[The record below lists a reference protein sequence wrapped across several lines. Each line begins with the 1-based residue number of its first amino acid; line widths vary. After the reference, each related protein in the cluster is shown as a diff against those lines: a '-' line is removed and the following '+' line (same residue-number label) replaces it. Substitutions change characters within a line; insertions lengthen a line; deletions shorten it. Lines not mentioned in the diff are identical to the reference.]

1 MKVPLSWLREF
12 VDVKVEPGRLGEDL
26 TLVGFA
32 LEGLEAAEDGAVL
45 DLDVTTNRVDG
56 MNVYGI
62 AREVSVIYGLPLRPL
77 PVEHPETGHPAET
90 ALAVAIEAADLC
102 PRFCARVL
110 DVRLGP
116 SPSWIRDRLEVVG
129 VRPINNVVDLT
140 NYVMLE
146 IGHPSHAFD
155 LARVPKGELRVRWG
169 RAGERLRTLDGV
181 ERTLG
186 PGIGAVA
193 GPEEPLAL
201 AGIMGGASS
210 EVSDATR
217 VVALEAAYWQPL
229 AIRRAGK
236 ALGLRTEASHRFERG
251 ADPDGPVAATA
262 RIAHLLA
269 KIGAGTA
276 RPGLIDRVAAP
287 VPRRRARLRPSRVAR
302 VLGLP
307 VPERRGREILTGLGF
322 TVGEAEEGAMSVEI
336 PTWRGDV
343 SREEDLIEEVGR
355 HHGLARI
362 PSTLPPARGAEGLR
376 PHQVR
381 EREIRSTLEGAG
393 LTEVVNYAFVSS
405 AVSPPGPRVA
415 LANPIAADQDA
426 LRTSLVV
433 PGLLA
438 TLRTNL
444 RHGRRDL
451 SLFELGRVFAPA
463 DGRPREERRLAILLS
478 GAFRPAHWSE
488 RARLAD
494 FYDLK
499 GVLEAL
505 GRRLGVGDLEVAA
518 MGDPPR
524 ILHPGRG
531 AGVRLG
537 TETIGHAGALHPD
550 LQRAWELRDDVFVA
564 EVGLE
569 GILER
574 KAEPPR
580 FSAVPRFPAVDRDL
594 SIVCDAS
601 APAAEIVARVRNSAG
616 ARLRSVAVV
625 DRYDGHPIPPGKLS
639 LTLSLRFQDAG
650 RTLTSE
656 EIQASVE
663 AVIRDL
669 RSAGAEV
676 RGE

>member
-1 MKVPLSWLREF
+1 VKVPLSWLREF
-12 VDVKVEPGRLGEDL
+12 VDVRVEPARLGEDL
-26 TLVGFA
+26 TLAGFA
-32 LEGLEAAEDGAVL
+32 LDGLETSGGDAIL

-62 AREVSVIYGLPLRPL
+62 AREVSVIYGVPLRPL
-77 PVEHPETGHPAET
+77 PVEHPEAGAPAEK
-90 ALAVAIEAADLC
+90 ALAVAIEAPDLC

-110 DVRLGP
+110 DVKMGP
-116 SPSWIRDRLEVVG
+116 SPSWIRDRLEAVG

-140 NYVMLE
+140 NFVMME
-146 IGHPSHAFD
+146 MGHPSHAFD
-155 LARVPKGELRVRWG
+155 LDRVPKGELRVRWG
-169 RAGERLRTLDGV
+169 RAGERLTTLDGV

-210 EVSDATR
+210 EVGDATR

-229 AIRRAGK
+229 AIRRAAK
-236 ALGLRTEASHRFERG
+236 ALSVRTEASHRFERG
-251 ADPDGPVAATA
+251 ADPEGPVAATA

-276 RPGLIDRVAAP
+276 RPGLIDRFVAP
-287 VPRRRARLRPSRVAR
+287 VPPRRARLRPARVTR

-307 VPERRGREILTGLGF
+307 VPEARSREILAGLGF
-322 TVGEAEEGAMSVEI
+322 VVTDAGGAMSVEI

-343 SREEDLIEEVGR
+343 SREEDLIEEVAR
-355 HHGLARI
+355 HHGLDEV
-362 PSTLPPARGAEGLR
+362 PSTLPPTRRLEGLR
-376 PHQVR
+376 PHQAR
-381 EREIRSTLEGAG
+381 EREIRAALVGAG
-393 LTEVVNYAFVSS
+393 LTEVINYAFVSS
-405 AVSPPGPRVA
+405 AASAPGGRVA
-415 LANPIAADQDA
+415 LANPIAADQDV

-438 TLRTNL
+438 NLRTSL
-444 RHGRRDL
+444 RHGRRDV
-451 SLFELGRVFAPA
+451 SVFELGRVFAAA
-463 DGRPREERRLAILLS
+463 DGRPREERRLAILLA
-478 GAFRPAHWSE
+478 GAFRPAYWSE
-488 RARLAD
+488 KARPAD

-505 GRRLGVGDLEVAA
+505 GRRLGLGDLEVAGGVGPA
-518 MGDPPR
+518 EV
-524 ILHPGRG
+524 IHPGRG
-531 AGVRLG
+531 AQVRLAG
-537 TETIGHAGALHPD
+537 VTIGYAGALHPD
-550 LQRAWELRDDVFVA
+550 LQRAWELRDDAFVV

-569 GILER
+569 GILEG
-574 KAEPPR
+574 KAEVAR
-580 FSAVPRFPAVDRDL
+580 FSSLPRFPPIDRDL
-594 SIVCDAS
+594 SIVCDATV
-601 APAAEIVARVRNSAG
+601 PAAEIVGRVRSSAA

-625 DRYDGHPIPPGKLS
+625 DRYAGDPIPRGKVG
-639 LTLSLRFQDAG
+639 LTLSLRFQDPG
-650 RTLTSE
+650 RTLTSD
-656 EIQASVE
+656 EIQESVE